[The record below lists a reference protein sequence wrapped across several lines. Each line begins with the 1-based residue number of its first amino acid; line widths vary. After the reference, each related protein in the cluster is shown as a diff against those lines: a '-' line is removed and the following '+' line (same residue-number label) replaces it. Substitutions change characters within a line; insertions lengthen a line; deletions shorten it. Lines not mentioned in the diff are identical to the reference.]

1 MYKIILRI
9 ILLSAFLFFVIPVQ
23 IFSSEL
29 GGLEGRVVD
38 KETGKPLYLA
48 HVMIKGSL
56 RGASADGRGRFLIHQ
71 LSAGKYKAIASM
83 MGYNAVIKEVI
94 IKKGE
99 TFYLEFELVQSPIGM
114 GGVVVT
120 GTRTSRYIKDI
131 PVRTEVLTRKAIEE
145 KGAANLYEALEGVRG
160 IRVEQQCQYCNFSM
174 VRLQGLGP
182 DHTQVLIDGQPVY
195 SGLASVYGLQ
205 QLGVANIDRI
215 EVVKG
220 AGSALY
226 GPGAVAGGINIIT
239 QKPTQKPDSR
249 VGIELGSY
257 NTNKYNFVT
266 SMKRDNIGLILSA
279 QKHIGDA
286 IDQTSDGVTSE
297 EVKQADGISDR
308 VNTDAT
314 DASFSVIVDNIFD
327 ADELTFTGKVLYEL
341 RHGGVLDDNAYEN
354 PFTEGTERIIT
365 NRHEVMSKY
374 RKEFFWGNQIN
385 VSFAYVRHHR
395 NATNDTYLGDYMA
408 VHGDTLPPLDD
419 MRPYLATE
427 DVYVVNFDYLQPLF
441 GKHRLLMGIQCSY
454 NKLEETGK
462 YVVVDEYSPDYGEP
476 YTSISEKHADEV
488 GAYLQDEFAISDVFE
503 IVAGIRGDVHQSE
516 DNFRGSGK
524 VAPEG
529 VPPVKY
535 DETALNPRF
544 AIKYEP
550 IQSFVL
556 RSSVGTGFRVPYG
569 FSEDLHLCSGSPRV
583 WKGEDLEAE
592 KSISFNIS
600 LDYEIGEKV
609 FLNANFFRTNLKNKI
624 GFTEA
629 SEAARSLGYTYEWK
643 NIDNAYVQGIELG
656 GNFLIAESLVFD
668 LDIVFND
675 GQYEH
680 EREDWIGTSFRD
692 ESKYISRFPR
702 YSAGAKLRF
711 APTDWNFVLEGDYQG
726 PMYIDYFKD
735 EEEPTKIKETK
746 PYLILNVKV
755 SRSLF
760 DKFNFFMG
768 AKNLTN
774 YIQPEKHTDDA
785 AFMYAPLYGRIIYG
799 GLEIDL

>member
-1 MYKIILRI
+1 MSKRVRVVLGVVY
-9 ILLSAFLFFVIPVQ
+9 LFFALAVQ
-23 IFSSEL
+23 SFSSVL
-29 GGLEGRVVD
+29 GNLEGIVVD
-38 KETGKPLYLA
+38 KETREPLYLA
-48 HVMIKGSL
+48 HVVVRGL
-56 RGASADGRGRFLIHQ
+56 PRGASVDEGGGFSIPRLP
-71 LSAGKYKAIASM
+71 AGKYKIVASM
-83 MGYNAVIKEVI
+83 MGYNAVTKEIVVWE
-94 IKKGE
+94 GE
-99 TFYLEFELVQSPIGM
+99 TSYLEFELVQSPIGM

-120 GTRTSRYIKDI
+120 GTRTSRYVKDI

-174 VRLQGLGP
+174 VRLQGLGA

-239 QKPTQKPDSR
+239 QKPAQKPDSK

-257 NTNKYNFVT
+257 NTNKYSFST
-266 SMKRDNIGLILSA
+266 SMRKDNIGLTLFA

-286 IDQTSDGVTSE
+286 IDQTSDGVTSG
-297 EVKQADGISDR
+297 EVKQADGVSDR
-308 VNTDAT
+308 VSADAT
-314 DASFSVIVDNIFD
+314 DASFSVIVDNIFGD
-327 ADELTFTGKVLYEL
+327 DQFTATGKVLYEL
-341 RHGGVLDDNAYEN
+341 RHGGVLDDNVYEN

-374 RKEFFWGNQIN
+374 KKDFFGGNQIN
-385 VSFAYVRHHR
+385 ISLAYVRHHR

-441 GKHRLLMGIQCSY
+441 GKHRLLTGIQYSH

-462 YVVVDEYSPDYGEP
+462 YVVVDEYSPNYGEP
-476 YTSISEKHADEV
+476 YTSISEKHANEV
-488 GAYLQDEFAISDVFE
+488 GIYLQDEFAISGALE
-503 IVAGIRGDVHQSE
+503 IIAGIRGDIHQSE

-550 IQSFVL
+550 FQSFVL
-556 RSSVGTGFRVPYG
+556 RGSVGTGFRVPYG

-592 KSISFNIS
+592 KSISFNLS
-600 LDYEIGEKV
+600 LDYEVGDRV

-629 SEAARSLGYTYEWK
+629 SEAARSLGYTYEWE

-656 GNFLIAESLVFD
+656 GDFLIVESLVFNLD
-668 LDIVFND
+668 LTFND

-680 EREDWIGTSFRD
+680 VREDWIGTSFQD
-692 ESKYISRFPR
+692 KSKYISRFPR
-702 YSAGAKLRF
+702 YSAGTKLRF
-711 APTDWNFVLEGDYQG
+711 TPTDWNFVLEGDYQG

-735 EEEPTKIKETK
+735 EEEPTKIKETE
-746 PYLILNVKV
+746 PYLILNVKA

-760 DKFNFFMG
+760 DKFTFFMG

-785 AFMYAPLYGRIIYG
+785 AFMYAPLYGRIVYG
-799 GLEIDL
+799 GLEIGL

>member
-1 MYKIILRI
+1 MSVRVRVVWGVV
-9 ILLSAFLFFVIPVQ
+9 SLFFALTAQ
-23 IFSSEL
+23 SFSREL
-29 GGLEGRVVD
+29 GNLEGMVVD
-38 KETGKPLYLA
+38 KETRYPLYLA
-48 HVMIKGSL
+48 HVVVKGL
-56 RGASADGRGRFLIHQ
+56 PRGASVDEDGSFSIPR
-71 LSAGKYKAIASM
+71 LSVGKYKIVASM
-83 MGYNAVIKEVI
+83 MGYNAVTKEVVVFE
-94 IKKGE
+94 GE
-99 TFYLEFELVQSPIGM
+99 TSYLEFELVQSPIGM

-120 GTRTSRYIKDI
+120 GTRTSRYVKDI
-131 PVRTEVLTRKAIEE
+131 PIRTEVLTRKAIEE
-145 KGAANLYEALEGVRG
+145 KGAVNLYEALEGARG

-205 QLGVANIDRI
+205 QLGIANIDRI

-239 QKPTQKPDSR
+239 QKPAQKPDAK

-266 SMKRDNIGLILSA
+266 SMKRDNVGLILFA

-286 IDQTSDGVTSE
+286 IDQTGDGVTSE

-308 VNTDAT
+308 VSTDAT
-314 DASFSVIVDNIFD
+314 DASFSVIVDNIFGD
-327 ADELTFTGKVLYEL
+327 DQFTTTGKVLYEL

-374 RKEFFWGNQIN
+374 RKEFFGGNQIN

-419 MRPYLATE
+419 MRPYLAAE

-441 GKHRLLMGIQCSY
+441 GKHRLLTGIQYSH
-454 NKLEETGK
+454 NKLEETGR
-462 YVVVDEYSPDYGEP
+462 YVVVDEYSPNYGEP

-488 GAYLQDEFAISDVFE
+488 GTYLQDEFAISDALE
-503 IVAGIRGDVHQSE
+503 IVGGIRGDIHQSE

-535 DETALNPRF
+535 DEIALNPRF

-550 IQSFVL
+550 FQSFIL
-556 RSSVGTGFRVPYG
+556 RGSVGTGFRVPYG

-600 LDYEIGEKV
+600 LDYEIGEKA
-609 FLNANFFRTNLKNKI
+609 FLNVNFFRTNLENKI

-629 SEAARSLGYTYEWK
+629 SETARSLGYTYEWK

-656 GNFLIAESLVFD
+656 GDFLIAESLVFD
-668 LDIVFND
+668 LDLTFND

-680 EREDWIGTSFRD
+680 EREDWVGTSFQD

-711 APTDWNFVLEGDYQG
+711 APTDWSFVLEGDYQG

-735 EEEPTKIKETK
+735 EEEPTKIKETE
-746 PYLILNVKV
+746 PYLILNVKA

-760 DKFNFFMG
+760 DKFTFFMG

-785 AFMYAPLYGRIIYG
+785 AFMYAPLYGRIVYG
-799 GLEIDL
+799 GLEIGL